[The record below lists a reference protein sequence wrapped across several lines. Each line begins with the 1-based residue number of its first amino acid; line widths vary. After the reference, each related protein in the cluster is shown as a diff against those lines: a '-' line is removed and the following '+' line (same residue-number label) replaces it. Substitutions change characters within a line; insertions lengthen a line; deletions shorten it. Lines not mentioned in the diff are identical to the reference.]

1 MNIIRPMASVPT
13 ISNSS
18 SADPALFEPLTL
30 RGVTLPN
37 RIGVSPMCQY
47 SAVTGMANG
56 WHLTHLA
63 SRAVGG
69 AGLVFT
75 EAAAV
80 TAEGRISPA
89 DLGLWSDA
97 QAEALRPV
105 AAAIAAAGAVP
116 GIQLAHA
123 GRKGSTQI
131 PWEGRAAV
139 LEGGWAVPAPSAIS
153 FNSQSA
159 MTYAMDAGH
168 IDSVIE
174 AFARAARRAVDIG
187 FRFVECHFAHG
198 YLVHQFLS
206 PLTNLRPDAYGG
218 DFAGRT
224 RLAPEIVEAGPA
236 TTPAVVPV
244 AVRLS

>member
-47 SAVTGMANG
+47 SAVAGMANG

-89 DLGLWSDA
+89 DLGLWSDV

-105 AAAIAAAGAVP
+105 AAAIAD
-116 GIQLAHA
+116 
-123 GRKGSTQI
+123 RKS
-131 PWEGRAAV
+131 
-139 LEGGWAVPAPSAIS
+139 
-153 FNSQSA
+153 
-159 MTYAMDAGH
+159 
-168 IDSVIE
+168 
-174 AFARAARRAVDIG
+174 
-187 FRFVECHFAHG
+187 
-198 YLVHQFLS
+198 
-206 PLTNLRPDAYGG
+206 
-218 DFAGRT
+218 T
-224 RLAPEIVEAGPA
+224 RLN
-236 TTPAVVPV
+236 
-244 AVRLS
+244 SSH

>member
-89 DLGLWSDA
+89 DLG
-97 QAEALRPV
+97 
-105 AAAIAAAGAVP
+105 
-116 GIQLAHA
+116 
-123 GRKGSTQI
+123 QI
-131 PWEGRAAV
+131 GRASCRERV
-139 LEGGWAVPAPSAIS
+139 C
-153 FNSQSA
+153 
-159 MTYAMDAGH
+159 T
-168 IDSVIE
+168 SV
-174 AFARAARRAVDIG
+174 
-187 FRFVECHFAHG
+187 
-198 YLVHQFLS
+198 
-206 PLTNLRPDAYGG
+206 
-218 DFAGRT
+218 
-224 RLAPEIVEAGPA
+224 
-236 TTPAVVPV
+236 
-244 AVRLS
+244 